1 MMYKIPSWI
10 ARNLENYG
18 NSIIP
23 SKLLKS
29 YTEEALIKYYEV
41 MFNCNFRIVCVEIEG
56 TYNPETYII
65 EKVKEVEYD
74 A

>member
-10 ARNLENYG
+10 ARNLADYG

-29 YTEEALIKYYEV
+29 YTEEALIKYFEV
-41 MFNCNFRIVCVEIEG
+41 MFKCNFRIRCVELLG
-56 TYNPETYII
+56 TYHPETYII
-65 EKVKEVEYD
+65 EKVGEVKYD